1 MFDLHVCFVVDDTI
15 VLISA
20 ALLLPNMVQRIL
32 DVVVL
37 MIFMREFSFNIE
49 PVLFIDFKVFILFP

>member
-1 MFDLHVCFVVDDTI
+1 MFDLHVCFAVDDTI

-20 ALLLPNMVQRIL
+20 ALLLPNMVQKIL
-32 DVVVL
+32 DVVAL
-37 MIFMREFSFNIE
+37 IIFMREFNFNIE